1 MKRIFAL
8 LLTLCFLAGI
18 AIFPSAEEELPP
30 VYLKSALNDA
40 QNNLTVE
47 LYTDGKQWTALDF
60 GLKFDPAALELQSVS
75 VGSKI
80 LSAIERGGYD
90 FITMNRDIAEANQSG
105 FCNFVAAVGNAS
117 CNMTRYAGPVAVYT
131 FSVKDLTKAQASLD
145 ICIATMVDKDGTALL
160 NYTSYGPAD
169 PPVAYENHNVP
180 LFRYGDLNR
189 SGVDVFDAMM
199 IMQYVVGSLSLD
211 EYQLSAAKV
220 CGNEDASVF
229 DAMLIMQYVV
239 GTITSFPAEQ

>member
-8 LLTLCFLAGI
+8 LLVLCFVAGF
-18 AIFPSAEEELPP
+18 ALVPSAEEELPP
-30 VYLKSALNDA
+30 VYLKSFLNDA

-60 GLKFDPAALELQSVS
+60 GLKFDPTALELQSVS

-90 FITMNRDIAEANQSG
+90 FITMNRDIAESNKGG
-105 FCNFVAAVGNAS
+105 FCNFVAAVGNPS

-145 ICIATMVDKDGTALL
+145 ICIATMVNKDGTALL
-160 NYTSYGPAD
+160 NYTSYGPSD
-169 PPVAYENHNVP
+169 PPVSYENHKVP

-189 SGVDVFDAMM
+189 DGVDVADAMM
-199 IMQYVVGSLSLD
+199 VLQSVVSIITLDEYQAAAAKVAGEADISVLDAMLILQYVVGIVT
-211 EYQLSAAKV
+211 E
-220 CGNEDASVF
+220 
-229 DAMLIMQYVV
+229 
-239 GTITSFPAEQ
+239 FPAEQ

>member
-18 AIFPSAEEELPP
+18 AVFPSAEEELPP
-30 VYLKSALNDA
+30 VYLKSFLNEA
-40 QNNLTVE
+40 QDNLTVE

-90 FITMNRDIAEANQSG
+90 FITMNRDVAESNQGG

-189 SGVDVFDAMM
+189 NGVDVFDAMM
-199 IMQYVVGSLSLD
+199 IMQYVVGSLTLN
-211 EYQLSAAKV
+211 EYQLAAATV
-220 CGNEDASVF
+220 SGNADASVF
-229 DAMLIMQYVV
+229 DAMMIMQHIV